1 MVMSSREQT
10 YQTEHVERYMSF
22 TIEDICEDEMQ
33 YRILEYIRKA
43 GGTAGDD
50 DSDPVLEK
58 EAANTFDSC
67 PDQLRLDALD
77 LTKPSALGEDHQPHE
92 TKKESAV
99 SGENGDDAWMELCT

>member
-1 MVMSSREQT
+1 MDQAESVRKD
-10 YQTEHVERYMSF
+10 MSF
-22 TIEDICEDEMQ
+22 AIRDICGDEMC
-33 YRILEYIRKA
+33 YMVSEYIRKTVD
-43 GGTAGDD
+43 GAGDD
-50 DSDPVLEK
+50 DSDPLLQK

-99 SGENGDDAWMELCT
+99 PGKNGDDAWMELCT